1 MDQHIKNLVCSLKQ
15 GDKGAFDGIY
25 ELFHKKIFLFCRKYG
40 LAESDA
46 EEITQEVFVKLW
58 LSRTMLDSEKNL
70 NSYIYKISKNIIIDE
85 FKKKIKLRATQE
97 YQMSLIVPC
106 NNVQEDMDYKDL
118 KNMLDET
125 LLDLPERR
133 REVFELSRIKGLSH
147 KEISDELGISTKTV
161 ENHLNLALHTFR
173 DALQKT
179 NVLSIVLA
187 LILLFN

>member
-1 MDQHIKNLVCSLKQ
+1 MHQHIKNLVCKLKE
-15 GDKGAFDGIY
+15 GDKAAFERIY
-25 ELFHKKIFLFCRKYG
+25 EIFHKRIYLFCRKYG
-40 LAESDA
+40 LAELDA

-58 LSRTMLDSEKNL
+58 VNRNTLDSEKSL
-70 NSYIYKISKNIIIDE
+70 NSYIYMISKNIIIDE
-85 FKKKIKLRATQE
+85 FKKKIKIRAAKE

-106 NNVQEDMDYKDL
+106 NNVEEDMDYMDL
-118 KNMLDET
+118 KNLMDET

-161 ENHLNLALHTFR
+161 ENHLNLAIHNFR

-179 NVLSIVLA
+179 NVIGTVLT
-187 LILLFN
+187 LILLF